1 MIDAVKNVNPWR
13 LSKPIQAT
21 SKKIQSRPYAEN
33 YFMERLSLAND
44 TSVKQNGGCLSKLWN
59 SIKNIFKH

>member
-1 MIDAVKNVNPWR
+1 MINPVKNGNPWR

-33 YFMERLSLAND
+33 YFMERLPLAND
-44 TSVKQNGGCLSKLWN
+44 TSVKQNGSCLSKWWN
-59 SIKNIFKH
+59 NIKNMFKH